1 MKARSDRGDSE
12 EAAAGEGG
20 RIRLDRWLF
29 HARMFKTRTLA
40 ADRIAAGG
48 IRLNGAPCRKPAQLV
63 GAGDTVTVASGQW
76 VRALR
81 VLAPRT
87 RRGPP
92 AEAQSLY
99 QDLSSQPLEAAPPRV

>member
-1 MKARSDRGDSE
+1 MKAKGDRGGAD
-12 EAAAGEGG
+12 AAGPSEGG

-29 HARMFKTRTLA
+29 HTRMFKTRTLA
-40 ADRIAAGG
+40 AERISAGG
-48 IRLNGAPCRKPAQLV
+48 IRLNGAPCRKPAHLV
-63 GAGDTVTVASGQW
+63 GPGDTVTVASDRW

-81 VLAPRT
+81 VLAPGT

-99 QDLSSQPLEAAPPRV
+99 QDLSSQPLEAAPPWD

>member
-1 MKARSDRGDSE
+1 MKAKGGRGE
-12 EAAAGEGG
+12 IEGAAAAEGD

-29 HARMFKTRTLA
+29 HARMLKTRTIA
-40 ADRIAAGG
+40 AERISAGG
-48 IRLNGAPCRKPAQLV
+48 IRLNGAPCRKPAHLV
-63 GAGDTVTVASGQW
+63 GPGDTVTVASDRW

-81 VLAPRT
+81 VLAPGT

-99 QDLSSQPLEAAPPRV
+99 RDLSSQPLEATPPWD